1 MKVKGLRV
9 HLDKTKGM
17 QLLFAKKNIVS
28 KLDPCGVCDERV
40 VVILFRLRNFRGG
53 FFVVVLMCL
62 GR

>member
-9 HLDKTKGM
+9 HVDKTKTM

-40 VVILFRLRNFRGG
+40 GCNSIQFTKF
-53 FFVVVLMCL
+53 
-62 GR
+62 